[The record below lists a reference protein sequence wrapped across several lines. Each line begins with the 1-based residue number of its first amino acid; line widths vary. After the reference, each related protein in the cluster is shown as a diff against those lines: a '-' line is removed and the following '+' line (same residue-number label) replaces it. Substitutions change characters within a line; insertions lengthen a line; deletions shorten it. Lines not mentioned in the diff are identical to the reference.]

1 MQHLVYFYP
10 VYLVPR
16 PIKWNR
22 MAFDGELWCE
32 GKRERVRHASR
43 AICSKMAFRIDD
55 SLCGVAAPLENI
67 SRART
72 DV

>member
-1 MQHLVYFYP
+1 
-10 VYLVPR
+10 
-16 PIKWNR
+16 

-43 AICSKMAFRIDD
+43 VICSKMAFRIDD
-55 SLCGVAAPLENI
+55 SLCGVAALLENI

-72 DV
+72 EV